1 MWFIFS
7 TCILSAHRRLQ
18 VLAAEMKD
26 SPEDRRDALEY
37 HGNGVPLIRAS
48 ENVHPPPSPLSQ
60 SSGPCLNVKAPC

>member
-26 SPEDRRDALEY
+26 SPEDRRDAPE
-37 HGNGVPLIRAS
+37 HHRNGAPLIRAS
-48 ENVHPPPSPLSQ
+48 ESINPPPSRLSQ
-60 SSGPCLNVKAPC
+60 SSGTYATVNAPC